1 MTSPDGA
8 GLPSGPEKIGQWN
21 PLVALGKLGEQ
32 LIMQPLSHLLA
43 WILGDEPED
52 WDTFEELADNLIPAL
67 IRLPVRVIVQLIG
80 NIPVIGD
87 SVEDAF
93 AGWLKKTNTTAVFAS
108 NTAASARTVAVQ
120 TVFNLTTRRPFWQ
133 GLDPTAESAF
143 PYPAR
148 KVGDNTPSVQSLT
161 NTIARISK
169 ILVGQDQIRN
179 TLSFGAYKTGS
190 PQLYADLFR
199 WDPEANAWLKV
210 YSSPDLSAFVSG
222 SLNRVTVEFS
232 DAGFPMVAGEK
243 YAMQWRQAGSGT
255 IYLAAAVYDVMPA
268 PGFSPGAIG
277 GSRNPTTDPA
287 PASIPYSVMES
298 YNDGNTPWFEIGS
311 DVGQLDQNR
320 YYSVNFDNRS
330 WQNWVRNAVNGN
342 QLNVNT
348 NGVVEFVGTTDGI
361 QAGTYG
367 SPTRTSKARA
377 QLDLLESAFWYS
389 YISVGRDNTT
399 DLNDPYLAV
408 HRSSIRLG
416 RGGTVLEEM
425 SLSASDW
432 RTGAG
437 SYRVSIDPLTATT
450 ARVFGEKWDGM
461 EWQTIIEAPSVTMPL
476 DAAHRF
482 GGIAIG
488 RSQLFNGS
496 RVDNFILEDW

>member
-1 MTSPDGA
+1 MPWRYPGKKPNIPPTSLA
-8 GLPSGPEKIGQWN
+8 
-21 PLVALGKLGEQ
+21 Q
-32 LIMQPLSHLLA
+32 LWERVRDAVLIAPFSWLLA
-43 WILGDEPED
+43 LILGGEPED
-52 WDTFEELADNLIPAL
+52 WDTLDEIEANLLPAL

-87 SVEDAF
+87 GVEDAF
-93 AGWLKKTNTTAVFAS
+93 AKWLKNTNTTAVFAS

-133 GLDPTAESAF
+133 GLDPTAECAF
-143 PYPAR
+143 PYPFR
-148 KVGDNTPSVQSLT
+148 KVGDTSPSVQSLT
-161 NTIARISK
+161 NSIARISK

-179 TLSFGAYKTGS
+179 TISFGAYKTGS
-190 PQLYADLFR
+190 PQLYADLYR
-199 WDPEANAWLKV
+199 WDADANIWLKF
-210 YSSPDLSAFVSG
+210 YSSPDLGAFVSG

-232 DAGFPMVAGEK
+232 DAGYPMVAGEK
-243 YAMQWRQAGSGT
+243 YAVQWRQAGSGT
-255 IYLAAAVYDVMPA
+255 IYLAAVVYDLLPA

-277 GSRNPTTDPA
+277 GSRNPTSDPA
-287 PASIPYSVMES
+287 PASISYAAMES

-330 WQNWVRNAVNGN
+330 WQNWVRNAVNNN

-348 NGVVEFVGTTDGI
+348 DGVVEFVGTTDGI
-361 QAGTYG
+361 QAATYG
-367 SPTRTSKARA
+367 SPTRTSKTRA
-377 QLDLLESAFWYS
+377 QLDLLESAFWFS

-399 DLNDPYLAV
+399 DLNDPYLAI

-416 RGGTVLEEM
+416 RGGTILQEM
-425 SLSASDW
+425 NLSASDW

-450 ARVFGEKWDGM
+450 ARIFGEKWDGM
-461 EWQTIIEAPSVTMPL
+461 AWQTIIEAPSVTMPL